1 MPEAA
6 KDAKK
11 EAPKEVKEE
20 AAEKKDAAPSEP
32 MSPANQGKWIESSEK
47 NMMQARNLIRDML
60 TIVRNNEVAEASNK
74 EAAQE
79 ADKREKEAK
88 KAAVFNKAA
97 AHEKVIATSFKC
109 MQDIE
114 DAILQTEDSLSKLTH
129 ERYRGFANLQ
139 VCERRLELRSKRPEP
154 EKFKDALTDALNSE
168 KQILEASREE
178 LLELEKQGKKIV
190 DDMRDKRKFL
200 SEDTGFRRLQMM
212 EDMKTLTPQVALP
225 PVKSPKASNSPK
237 KGNAEKNEVAFPE
250 EAAPNGE
257 ASPKEANEAAKEV
270 GKEPKEAAKEPKEA
284 AKEPKEAAK
293 EPKEVAKEPK
303 EAAKE
308 PKEAAKEPKEAAKE
322 TKDEK
327 PAEEA
332 PKEGE
337 EASNERTSHTLSPE
351 EQKKAEQASK
361 ELIADTLK
369 LLEKCSCHRNKSLET
384 IFKVKQDT
392 NRANH
397 RTEDCLSRRTGELA
411 EMKKQL
417 EKHALDVEAAIL
429 RAERSLDRTERRLDS
444 KDAKKVEKSSLGV
457 CEEPESIVLTTRS
470 KRSSR
475 QYRPGAVLVTT
486 GIKKGKKQG
495 PEQLKKIIGTTWNR
509 PELLETAL
517 KKYQKIKQSFKKRKD
532 MDTLKNLRSVREKL
546 GEDIR
551 NKFAAL
557 EIDNIPVWTAPPT
570 SLKSLDDP
578 LLRGEALLSP
588 NVLTSQAQ
596 LPGLRHHPVAR
607 TSSAPAF
614 PAADKRPC
622 LEPLQQRPSTG
633 SVTSNFNDD
642 SAGRSLVS
650 NSLGFFT
657 AHTLAEVLPAA
668 EDMLLRLERGK
679 VYDDEERRF
688 AYELPLP
695 KLSVPIQ
702 GSLGSPLAVAVQSL
716 IDTDLDAALREVI
729 FNTAAAAH
737 AEGFRV
743 QVSRHDLFHG
753 HFFRRKNGEVPLRQ
767 YADEVMQHR
776 NLVILFSPCV
786 RAFVLDA
793 ESDCIKALIPE
804 YARKPMY
811 TLYEDGLKCLWKGVT
826 WVKSQALKGHSA
838 LASSGLLRQP
848 RKMSQTVVAFER
860 SLSKDFQGQA
870 SQTLSDLP
878 PLDQGLSYP
887 ARKEN
892 FKREKY
898 FMKFESS
905 QSGRAGS
912 AGNTS
917 GNDGTELLEAE
928 ELQDEESFVKDL
940 IDDLAKSILFQH
952 LERAS
957 IEERAAAKAEEA
969 RRRKEAELRRAR
981 KKEQMARDPKRKEDG
996 KQKDRSIPLRHY
1008 EVYGE
1013 KGSEKVNIVDIL
1025 KIQSQCEM
1033 LNESGGVVDQML
1045 VAQYAQLEQRH
1056 RSEKLQRALTF
1067 TDPGSKNSAALEAS
1081 KFQSELPPD
1090 LSRDERAKLLRKDS
1104 AVVHW
1109 LLLHFRFKRL
1119 HQSSDICLLV
1129 LRQLGEWSRIRR
1141 AMKGFVDNVTLLQRW
1156 CKRFLQVK
1164 RRRCTQLEKEWER
1177 QGAAQKSTEVCHGNC
1192 DSRLAQSWPT
1202 KEQKE
1207 LEKETPS
1214 KKTQYKGLTSGKAK
1228 RDKQALLSMMEK
1240 SVDGG
1245 DISIDFRAYK
1255 IPGPERRAIINR
1267 WYMVTLRNHVRSEQT
1282 IAMTIREMLA
1292 AERELERFVKTFG
1305 THNIQ
1310 APPKPTAEE
1319 VAEIKKLKTKA
1330 MNDDLSGLRMG
1341 GKLKND
1347 WYRVTEELVESTR
1360 HAFTN

>member
-642 SAGRSLVS
+642 SAG
-650 NSLGFFT
+650 
-657 AHTLAEVLPAA
+657 
-668 EDMLLRLERGK
+668 
-679 VYDDEERRF
+679 
-688 AYELPLP
+688 
-695 KLSVPIQ
+695 
-702 GSLGSPLAVAVQSL
+702 
-716 IDTDLDAALREVI
+716 
-729 FNTAAAAH
+729 
-737 AEGFRV
+737 
-743 QVSRHDLFHG
+743 
-753 HFFRRKNGEVPLRQ
+753 
-767 YADEVMQHR
+767 
-776 NLVILFSPCV
+776 
-786 RAFVLDA
+786 
-793 ESDCIKALIPE
+793 
-804 YARKPMY
+804 
-811 TLYEDGLKCLWKGVT
+811 
-826 WVKSQALKGHSA
+826 A